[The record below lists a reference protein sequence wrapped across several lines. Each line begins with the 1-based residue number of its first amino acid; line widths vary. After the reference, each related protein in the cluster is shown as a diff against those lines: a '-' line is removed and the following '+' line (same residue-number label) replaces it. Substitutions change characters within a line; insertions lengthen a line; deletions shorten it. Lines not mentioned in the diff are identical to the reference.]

1 MTMTGFSPELTLLA
15 TVFVFVILACLRRPD
30 ARRDHLAALGLA
42 SLTVVVCLTCLSL
55 RGDLFREAYRV
66 DLFSQVFKALLA
78 LAALLVVHLCRR
90 LEAIPARRHPETYLL
105 LATATLGLMLLVSS
119 VHLFAFFLA
128 LELSG
133 YSLYLLVFLH
143 RDRGRAQWAGLR
155 YFLTGTC
162 ASAVMLFGLAL
173 IYGATGT
180 AHLGELTSG
189 WATWSENPLVMLGL
203 LLTLAGGF
211 FKLALFPFHSW
222 APDAYEAAAHPV
234 TAYIATAS
242 KVAAAAAL
250 LRLTA
255 PLMGGGGLHSLVDGL
270 ALLAIVSMTAGN
282 LAAVAQTDF
291 KRLMAFSSIAHAGY
305 LLIGILSFNAAGAG
319 AVVFYA
325 AAILVMKYTCFLVLV
340 QVAKDGRNLAI
351 ADLAGLHRRAPVL
364 AMALMLALFGLA
376 GIPPTIGFSGK
387 LLLFRAALIEDHLL
401 LVLIAMFNVVISLY
415 YYLRVL
421 KAAYLTEPA
430 EELSPLE
437 LSPGDRALA
446 LALIAAITLIG
457 FYPTGLLRLAA
468 AAAMVLS

>member
-1 MTMTGFSPELTLLA
+1 MMLTAFAPELTVLISA
-15 TVFVFVILACLRRPD
+15 VAFVILSCLRQPD
-30 ARRDHLAALGLA
+30 ARRDHLIAMGLAALTL
-42 SLTVVVCLTCLSL
+42 VVCLLSLNL
-55 RGDLFREAYRV
+55 RGDLFQEAYRV
-66 DLFSQVFKALLA
+66 DLFSQVFKCLLA
-78 LAALLVVHLCRR
+78 LAAFLVVWLCRR
-90 LEAIPARRHPETYLL
+90 LEAIPVRRHPETYLL
-105 LATATLGLMLLVSS
+105 LTTATLGLMLLVSC

-128 LELSG
+128 LELSS
-133 YSLYLLVFLH
+133 YSLYILVFLH
-143 RDRGRAQWAGLR
+143 RDRQRAQWAGLR
-155 YFLTGTC
+155 YFLIGTST
-162 ASAVMLFGLAL
+162 SAVMLFGLAL
-173 IYGATGT
+173 LYGVTGT
-180 AHLGELTSG
+180 AHLGVLTAEWTR
-189 WATWSENPLVMLGL
+189 WAGNPLAILGL

-255 PLMGGGGLHSLVDGL
+255 PVTGSGGLLVNAL
-270 ALLAIVSMTAGN
+270 ALLAIVGMTAGN

-291 KRLMAFSSIAHAGY
+291 KRLMAYSSIAHAGY
-305 LLIGILSFNAAGAG
+305 LMIGILSFNTAGAS

-340 QVAKDGRNLAI
+340 QVAVDGHNLAI
-351 ADLAGLHRRAPVL
+351 SELAGLHRRSPLL
-364 AMALMLALFGLA
+364 ALALMMALFGLA

-387 LLLFRAALIEDHLL
+387 LLLFRAALTEGHLL

-430 EELSPLE
+430 VERPPLTLSV
-437 LSPGDRALA
+437 GDQALTY
-446 LALIAAITLIG
+446 LLIAAITLIG
-457 FYPTGLLRLAA
+457 FYPTALLKLATAA
-468 AAAMVLS
+468 AGVLS

>member
-1 MTMTGFSPELTLLA
+1 MMLTMTVFSSELTVLA
-15 TVFVFVILACLRRPD
+15 TAIVFVILACLRQSD
-30 ARRDHLAALGLA
+30 ARRDHLVALGLA
-42 SLTVVVCLTCLSL
+42 SLTFVVCLASLNL

-66 DLFSQVFKALLA
+66 DLFSQVFKTLLA
-78 LAALLVVHLCRR
+78 LAALLVVLLCRR
-90 LEAIPARRHPETYLL
+90 LEAIPARRHPEVYLL

-119 VHLFAFFLA
+119 VHLFTFFLA
-128 LELSG
+128 LELSS

-143 RDRGRAQWAGLR
+143 RDRERAQWAGLR
-155 YFLTGTC
+155 YFLIGTC
-162 ASAVMLFGLAL
+162 TSAVMLFGLAL

-189 WATWSENPLVMLGL
+189 WATWSGNRLVILGL

-234 TAYIATAS
+234 AAYIATAS

-255 PLMGGGGLHSLVDGL
+255 PLVGGGGLLVEGL

-305 LLIGILSFNAAGAG
+305 LLIGILCFSAAGSG
-319 AVVFYA
+319 AVIFYA

-340 QVAKDGRNLAI
+340 QVAGDGGNMAI
-351 ADLAGLHRRAPVL
+351 ADLAGLHHRAPIL
-364 AMALMLALFGLA
+364 ALALMMALFGLA

-387 LLLFRAALIEDHLL
+387 LLLFHAALQEGHLL

-421 KAAYLTEPA
+421 KAAYLTESVA
-430 EELSPLE
+430 ELPPLKLSL
-437 LSPGDRALA
+437 GDRALA
-446 LALIAAITLIG
+446 IALIGAITLIG